1 MLGLSKPPGERE
13 RAKPF
18 RILIVPGGVYAG
30 GGTVFASGNPISQ
43 SKNRFLAIFACVAQ
57 RREQKLERVVVAGE
71 ILPRPPSCQ
80 KYFLTRWAFLI
91 HKGMGECFFLRIGIH
106 TKNAWTAMK
115 CRYWT
120 PFRATDIIKMVG
132 CLYELHSPWAW
143 PLKTGKE
150 RSG

>member
-57 RREQKLERVVVAGE
+57 RREQKLERVAGGAE
-71 ILPRPPSCQ
+71 SAGFCGFAKGETATAQIENLRRG
-80 KYFLTRWAFLI
+80 TRRGRYSPVRQLV
-91 HKGMGECFFLRIGIH
+91 
-106 TKNAWTAMK
+106 KNT
-115 CRYWT
+115 
-120 PFRATDIIKMVG
+120 F
-132 CLYELHSPWAW
+132 
-143 PLKTGKE
+143 
-150 RSG
+150 